1 MTAALVGG
9 AVGALFSSPVELVMI
24 QQQRYG
30 KSTRCT
36 LQNMF
41 ANGAFGKHGLGRGFL
56 PAACRDAIYVGGML
70 GISPILQDWLM
81 ENTDWGISGTGL
93 VASLVG
99 GAFAAVL
106 SAPEIDTVKIC
117 MQSDL
122 KGDMYGGI
130 RQTFVTVRNRGVR
143 LLCNGAMWRAVNIT
157 GAIILV
163 NKFRMRVA
171 LLMFPHPF
179 SVLI

>member
-1 MTAALVGG
+1 MVRSICHRMVDQRIFWDLVQKN
-9 AVGALFSSPVELVMI
+9 S
-24 QQQRYG
+24 
-30 KSTRCT
+30 
-36 LQNMF
+36 
-41 ANGAFGKHGLGRGFL
+41 FGKHGLGRGFL

-157 GAIILV
+157 GTATGSCITIASLSMKV
-163 NKFRMRVA
+163 GYS
-171 LLMFPHPF
+171 LPTLML
-179 SVLI
+179 SVLLRTQEQSFS